1 MRRLN
6 AIFLLLAFF
15 SFYPLKAEIT
25 SINGQLSGGTNIRSV
40 QSQYFLIIFP
50 EQCIQS
56 AMELRQSADLICQ
69 KICSQMNMTCPFNA
83 MPVVITQSTDV
94 YNAYFSNASYD
105 HIVLFDAAA
114 TEDLSVYSN
123 TLLSTFEHELTHA
136 LTVNQKSDKFRHR
149 LCNMIYWGDFIETPS
164 MIKEGAAVAQESRG
178 GQGRLNSSYFLHT
191 IRQAKLSGEFPS
203 WPDVLGSRDI
213 YPAGSTPYIFGS
225 SFTQW
230 LQEKYGMQKYADFWW
245 EIINNF
251 HITFRGGFQKV
262 YGVNLNAAW
271 KEFVQSVQVPSIN
284 SNPLA
289 EEFVGD
295 FFRDAG
301 KASGKA
307 GKSSGKSGGNADG
320 KSDQSAKSGQSAQS
334 GKPAPSSQSA
344 KSGQSGKAETKKLDR
359 KNTSGYRY
367 TGLASC
373 KNGFAYIEGETSS
386 VYFSAIRKDG
396 SFEKPKKLFAHKGI
410 ASISL
415 SPDGAFLALSY
426 YSYNSM
432 NVKTKVKLYNM
443 QTGDWTSLDETG
455 LRDATVL
462 IARGAK
468 EGKAAEYALA
478 AVKVSG
484 QNSYIKTYRIKE
496 GQLEEDTELFLGK
509 GEAPFSLCGGSGG
522 NIAFLCRQDSE
533 WKIRNVFAYGKNAGK
548 GIEYSLGK
556 DVELRDL
563 SFYYGTSTPSGLS
576 TRDYPSGE
584 ESLAFSLA
592 MPGTFPRL
600 CITEAGS
607 AFVQEK
613 DISGGVYSPVSL
625 GNKTVYSAH
634 FYTDSKLLEMN
645 TEKIPLVKTKLER
658 KDAYAEISPLGGK
671 QALLGAEDEQSDA
684 DSTGLDKGTSLDNG
698 TAVEQDKEVADF
710 LADAKPYKNM
720 FSKKLSVLPFSYIP
734 QYDINGNLTNTI
746 IFPGVMAV
754 YATPWDNELLYLSTG
769 WDIFGSCG
777 GVSARLQG
785 GSMAQTPL
793 FVYTEAASFT
803 YDANGI
809 RQLSNSI
816 SVSNTVQVGKTGS
829 ITAMEQNLLVDGK
842 QRAALDDDLDF
853 SIFVGEEDAGVF
865 TSTKL
870 DDSDN
875 HSFFSVQ
882 NALSL
887 EYSNIHKTGAGYWN
901 SSGFSF
907 STVYAN
913 KYIKDKSKDNRNTYT
928 NSQLFPSATVRI
940 GRLIPIDCKQGL
952 TYNLPTALSGSIFY
966 NATSLFRVSAE
977 SILFGSEIQKG
988 LRPVP
993 LYFKRFS
1000 VSAGYSLRMVH
1011 FNDDMEIFRISEAF
1025 KEADRD
1031 MIEDALS
1038 LNASIYSMI
1047 NTGELASP
1055 SIMNKLTFSFIYHP
1069 HRISEETDKFV
1080 LGVRSSFFF

>member
-15 SFYPLKAEIT
+15 SFYPLKAEVT

-94 YNAYFSNASYD
+94 YNAYFSNASYN
-105 HIVLFDAAA
+105 HIVLFDAVA
-114 TEDLSVYSN
+114 TEDLSFYSN

-307 GKSSGKSGGNADG
+307 GKSSGKAGGNADG
-320 KSDQSAKSGQSAQS
+320 KSGNADGKSGNADGKS
-334 GKPAPSSQSA
+334 GKPAQSNKSAQGAQSA
-344 KSGQSGKAETKKLDR
+344 TSSQSGKAETKKLDR

-396 SFEKPKKLFAHKGI
+396 SFEKPKKLFAHNGV

-432 NVKTKVKLYNM
+432 NIKTKVKLYNM

-468 EGKAAEYALA
+468 EGKAAEYSLA

-576 TRDYPSGE
+576 TSDYPSGE

-600 CITEAGS
+600 GIIEGS
-607 AFVQEK
+607 GAYILSTDV
-613 DISGGVYSPVSL
+613 SGGIYSPVCL
-625 GNKTVYSAH
+625 GESTAYSAH
-634 FYTDSKLLEMN
+634 FYTDSKLLKMY
-645 TEKIPLVKTKLER
+645 TKSIPLQSTHAEEKAISVAVKGKNEESHHNDANSKAEAIQQEEAMAKFLE
-658 KDAYAEISPLGGK
+658 E
-671 QALLGAEDEQSDA
+671 
-684 DSTGLDKGTSLDNG
+684 T
-698 TAVEQDKEVADF
+698 
-710 LADAKPYKNM
+710 KPYRNM
-720 FSKKLSVLPFSYIP
+720 FQKKLSVLPFSYVP
-734 QYDINGNLTNTI
+734 QYDDNGAYSNTI
-746 IFPGVMAV
+746 VFPGVMGIF
-754 YATPWDNELLYLSTG
+754 ATPWDNEILSISTG
-769 WDIFGSCG
+769 WDIFSGCG
-777 GVSARLQG
+777 GLAVRLQG
-785 GSMAQTPL
+785 GSMQQTQF
-793 FVYTEAASFT
+793 FVYGEEAALT
-803 YDANGI
+803 YDKNGI
-809 RQLSNSI
+809 RQFSNSI

-829 ITAMEQNLLVDGK
+829 ITATERNLLVDGK
-842 QRAALDDDLDF
+842 QKLSSSDDYDF
-853 SIFVGEEDAGVF
+853 SLFGSENAGIFA
-865 TSTKL
+865 STKMG
-870 DDSDN
+870 DSDN
-875 HSFFSVQ
+875 QSLFNMQ

-887 EYSNIHKTGAGYWN
+887 EYSNIHQTGSGYWN
-901 SSGFSF
+901 RSGFSF
-907 STVYAN
+907 KTVYAN
-913 KYIKDKSKDNRNTYT
+913 KYLRNKDEDSSYS
-928 NSQLFPSATVRI
+928 NSQLFPSATILI
-940 GRLIPIDCKQGL
+940 GNLIPIDCRQGL
-952 TYNLPTALSGSIFY
+952 TYNLPVGASASLCY
-966 NATSLFRVSAE
+966 NATSLFKFSAE
-977 SILFGSEIQKG
+977 AVLFASEIQKG
-988 LRPVP
+988 ISAFP

-1000 VSAGYSLRMVH
+1000 ITGGYAMRIAHL
-1011 FNDDMEIFRISEAF
+1011 NGNMEIFRIADAL

-1031 MIEDALS
+1031 LMEDAVYLT
-1038 LNASIYSMI
+1038 ASFYQMI
-1047 NTGELASP
+1047 NTGVLASP
-1055 SIMNKLTFSFIYHP
+1055 SIVHKLSLSFRYQPHTFNDEKKY
-1069 HRISEETDKFV
+1069 V
-1080 LGVRSSFFF
+1080 LGIGSSFTY

>member
-56 AMELRQSADLICQ
+56 AMELRQNADLICQ

-114 TEDLSVYSN
+114 REDLSVYSN

-320 KSDQSAKSGQSAQS
+320 KAGGNEDGKS
-334 GKPAPSSQSA
+334 GKPAQGDQSA
-344 KSGQSGKAETKKLDR
+344 PSGQPAQSGKAETKKLDR

-367 TGLASC
+367 TGLTSC

-468 EGKAAEYALA
+468 EGKPCEYALA

-484 QNSYIKTYRIKE
+484 QNSYIKTYRIKD

-576 TRDYPSGE
+576 TSDYPSGE
-584 ESLAFSLA
+584 ESLVFSLA

-671 QALLGAEDEQSDA
+671 QALLGAEDEQSNA
-684 DSTGLDKGTSLDNG
+684 DSTGLDKSTSLDKG

-803 YDANGI
+803 YDAKGI

-901 SSGFSF
+901 RSGFSF
-907 STVYAN
+907 KTVYAN
-913 KYIKDKSKDNRNTYT
+913 KYLRNKDEDSSYS
-928 NSQLFPSATVRI
+928 NSQLFPSATIRI
-940 GRLIPIDCKQGL
+940 GNLIPIDCRQGL
-952 TYNLPTALSGSIFY
+952 TYNLPVGASASLCY
-966 NATSLFRVSAE
+966 NSTSLFKFSAE
-977 SILFGSEIQKG
+977 AVLFASEIQKG
-988 LRPVP
+988 ISAFP

-1000 VSAGYSLRMVH
+1000 ITGGYAMRIAHL
-1011 FNDDMEIFRISEAF
+1011 NGNMEIFRIADAL

-1031 MIEDALS
+1031 LMEDAVYLT
-1038 LNASIYSMI
+1038 ASFYQMI
-1047 NTGELASP
+1047 NTGVLASP
-1055 SIMNKLTFSFIYHP
+1055 SIVHKLSLSFRYQPHTFNDEKKY
-1069 HRISEETDKFV
+1069 V
-1080 LGVRSSFFF
+1080 LGIGSSFTY

>member
-1 MRRLN
+1 MGRRLSGHFMRRLK
-6 AIFLLLAFF
+6 AIFLLLIFF
-15 SFYPLKAEIT
+15 SFYPLTAEVT
-25 SINGQLSGGTNIRSV
+25 SINGQLSGGTKIRSV

-56 AMELRQSADLICQ
+56 AMELRQNADSICQ
-69 KICSQMNMTCPFNA
+69 KICSDMNMTCPFTA

-94 YNAYFSNASYD
+94 YNAYFSNASYN

-114 TEDLSVYSN
+114 TENLSVYSN
-123 TLLSTFEHELTHA
+123 NLLSTFEHELTHA

-149 LCNMIYWGDFIETPS
+149 LCNMIYWGDYIETPS

-178 GQGRLNSSYFLHT
+178 GQGRLNSSFFLHT

-225 SFTQW
+225 SFTKW

-271 KEFVQSVQVPSIN
+271 KEFMQSVQVPSIN

-295 FFRDAG
+295 FFRAAG
-301 KASGKA
+301 KKAGAGGKA
-307 GKSSGKSGGNADG
+307 GA
-320 KSDQSAKSGQSAQS
+320 
-334 GKPAPSSQSA
+334 
-344 KSGQSGKAETKKLDR
+344 KKLDS

-367 TGLASC
+367 TGLTSC

-386 VYFSAIRKDG
+386 VYFSGIKKDG
-396 SFEKPKKLFAHKGI
+396 SFEKPRKLFAHTGI
-410 ASISL
+410 TSISL
-415 SPDGAFLALSY
+415 SPDGAFLAVSY

-432 NVKTKVKLYNM
+432 NIKTKVKLYNM
-443 QTGDWTSLDETG
+443 QSKDWSSLDETG

-462 IARGAK
+462 VARGAK
-468 EGKAAEYALA
+468 EGKPCEYALA
-478 AVKVSG
+478 AVKVIG
-484 QNSYIKTYRIKE
+484 QKSFIKTYRLKE
-496 GQLEEDTELFLGK
+496 GLIIEDKSIALPQKLPVFC
-509 GEAPFSLCGGSGG
+509 LCGGSRG
-522 NIAFLCRQDSE
+522 NLAFLCKDGLE
-533 WKIRNVFAYGKNAGK
+533 WKIQNLFVYGKAAGK
-548 GIEYSLGK
+548 GIEYSLGR

-563 SFYYGTSTPSGLS
+563 SFYYGASTPSGLS
-576 TRDYPSGE
+576 PSDYPSGE
-584 ESLAFSLA
+584 ESLVFSLA

-607 AFVQEK
+607 AFVQER

-625 GNKTVYSAH
+625 GKKTVYSAH

-645 TEKIPLVKTKLER
+645 TEMIPLAKTPLER
-658 KDAYAEISPLGGK
+658 KDAYAEISYLHGK
-671 QALLGAEDEQSDA
+671 EDEESDLA
-684 DSTGLDKGTSLDNG
+684 SNGMGLEQKKGTAKDNVTSQEKG
-698 TAVEQDKEVADF
+698 TATEQDKEVADF

-746 IFPGVMAV
+746 IFPGIMAV

-769 WDIFGSCG
+769 WDIFGRCG

-816 SVSNTVQVGKTGS
+816 NVSNTVQVGKTGS

-842 QRAALDDDLDF
+842 QRAALEDDFASL
-853 SIFVGEEDAGVF
+853 IFAENGESGVF

-887 EYSNIHKTGAGYWN
+887 EYSNIHKTGSGYWS

-913 KYIKDKSKDNRNTYT
+913 KYIKDKSEDSRNTYT

-940 GRLIPIDCKQGL
+940 GRLLPIECKQGL
-952 TYNLPTALSGSIFY
+952 TYNLPTAISGSIFY

-993 LYFKRFS
+993 LYFKRFCL
-1000 VSAGYSLRMVH
+1000 SAGYSLRMVH
-1011 FNDDMEIFRISEAF
+1011 DNGNMEIFRISEAF

-1038 LNASIYSMI
+1038 LNASIYDMI

-1055 SIMNKLTFSFIYHP
+1055 SIMHKLTLSFVYHP

-1080 LGVRSSFFF
+1080 LGILSTFLF